1 MGLNMEYTCPIKLK
15 EGIDMET
22 TFYTFTANEII
33 VTGAGVQQVSG
44 DNARRMVYLRHS
56 EPAAEQPAGGKVIDF
71 NAWCA
76 AHEQDDCGNE
86 EEAAFYE
93 EEATVCAET
102 AARSSVWSMIRK
114 MDLDQALSVAL
125 IAVSVFA
132 CVGILF

>member
-1 MGLNMEYTCPIKLK
+1 MEYTYPIKLK

-44 DNARRMVYLRHS
+44 DNTRRMVYLRHS
-56 EPAAEQPAGGKVIDF
+56 EPVPSQLAGGKIIDF

-76 AHEQDDCGNE
+76 AHEEETCME
-86 EEAAFYE
+86 EEALTFCGE
-93 EEATVCAET
+93 EEACEKDGMRNPMWDVL
-102 AARSSVWSMIRK
+102 RK
-114 MDLDQALSVAL
+114 LDLDKALSAAL